1 MGRDDQLQTY
11 KSSDID
17 KSSDINLIY
26 NFVTKMIVHQ
36 LLWRKVCDENVLGT
50 EIIYKSKP
58 TLQYNYVL
66 ITIQNDFDIIP

>member
-1 MGRDDQLQTY
+1 VTITP
-11 KSSDID
+11 SPN
-17 KSSDINLIY
+17 KSSDIN
-26 NFVTKMIVHQ
+26 F
-36 LLWRKVCDENVLGT
+36 CDENVLGT